1 MATTGQSQSIHEES
15 TINEILPS
23 EMLEHVFGFLP
34 LHDRKSV
41 SLVCRSWCALAFSR
55 RFMRHVTL
63 RLVDWENFRA
73 SKYDVLRS
81 SARRYRHIMAFF
93 GPKECPEA
101 QFELLLNLVDRFGRE
116 LDSLFCLTMFKANQL
131 QQIVE
136 KTPNVQQLVVGLS
149 SVEGNSERSFPVLRR
164 LKDLGSLNHML
175 QCPALDVPR
184 FAPNLEQLTV
194 NFTSSE
200 NIGQSIEALKKF
212 GPQLKSLEMF
222 ASDYY
227 FEINELRFPKLR
239 VLKLSGKIV
248 DASVTAQKNFF
259 KQFTNLRE
267 ASFDCNI
274 QDVVLDTLTRLLG
287 ISGKLNSNLLTDCK
301 PLPTVETF
309 HLHMYES
316 DNDQAIFQRFTQ
328 LLPNTKQLKI
338 TFDEKF
344 TIRNTLLSACK
355 PFAKLQRLEIAD
367 RSYRMANAEPSA
379 DNALQELKQLD
390 ELVLNSLDV
399 PVAYLHPSGTLKRLR
414 LKFVVGMTDREL
426 LDVVRKFPNLR
437 YLEVACCRRITDEG
451 IRAVRDIVPSCV
463 VHHFM

>member
-1 MATTGQSQSIHEES
+1 MALAQNNLINQEFSTKQALFEVSMSTANMDQSQSIQEES

-41 SLVCRSWCALAFSR
+41 SLVCRTWCALAFSR
-55 RFMRHVTL
+55 RFMRYVTL

-149 SVEGNSERSFPVLRR
+149 SVEGKSERTFPVLRR

-227 FEINELRFPKLR
+227 FEVNELRFPKLKI
-239 VLKLSGKIV
+239 LKLSGKIV
-248 DASVTAQKNFF
+248 DTSVTAQKNFF

-267 ASFDCNI
+267 VSFDCNI
-274 QDVVLDTLTRLLG
+274 QDVVLDTLTRACPEL
-287 ISGKLNSNLLTDCK
+287 K
-301 PLPTVETF
+301 V
-309 HLHMYES
+309 LHMKSTELS
-316 DNDQAIFQRFTQ
+316 
-328 LLPNTKQLKI
+328 
-338 TFDEKF
+338 EKS
-344 TIRNTLLSACK
+344 LC
-355 PFAKLQRLEIAD
+355 
-367 RSYRMANAEPSA
+367 Y
-379 DNALQELKQLD
+379 
-390 ELVLNSLDV
+390 LN
-399 PVAYLHPSGTLKRLR
+399 R
-414 LKFVVGMTDREL
+414 LKCLKV
-426 LDVVRKFPNLR
+426 
-437 YLEVACCRRITDEG
+437 
-451 IRAVRDIVPSCV
+451 S
-463 VHHFM
+463 

>member
-1 MATTGQSQSIHEES
+1 MSTANMDQSQSIQEES

-41 SLVCRSWCALAFSR
+41 SLVCRTWCALAFSR
-55 RFMRHVTL
+55 RFMRHLTL

-149 SVEGNSERSFPVLRR
+149 SVEGKSERTFPVLRR

-175 QCPALDVPR
+175 QCSALDVPR

-200 NIGQSIEALKKF
+200 NI
-212 GPQLKSLEMF
+212 
-222 ASDYY
+222 
-227 FEINELRFPKLR
+227 
-239 VLKLSGKIV
+239 
-248 DASVTAQKNFF
+248 VTAQKNFF

-267 ASFDCNI
+267 VSFDCNI
-274 QDVVLDTLTRLLG
+274 QDVVLDTLTRACPELKVLHMKSTELGEKSLCYLNRLKCLKHLG
-287 ISGKLNSNLLTDCK
+287 ISGKLNSNLLIDCK

-379 DNALQELKQLD
+379 DNALQELKLLD

-399 PVAYLHPSGTLKRLR
+399 PVAYLYPSGTLKRLR
-414 LKFVVGMTDREL
+414 LKFIVGMTDREL

-451 IRAVRDIVPSCV
+451 IRAVRGIVPSCV